1 MSRID
6 EALRK
11 SKRESPEA
19 ATEPASEAAAD
30 PLAAFE
36 LAEGDGTVSN
46 ATPGLLPTADAQP
59 RLLEHGTWS
68 AADQAMTGKL
78 VIEQN
83 VGPHT
88 VEQFRR
94 LGAILQDV
102 RENGTKV
109 VMVASAEVGDG
120 KTLTAANLAL
130 TLGESYRQR
139 VLLIDA
145 DLRRPSLVPLFGLPH
160 GAGLSEALRAELEAP
175 IAVIDLSEYVV
186 LLPGGAPD
194 PDPMA
199 SLTSER
205 MRRILQEARN
215 GFDWIIIDTPPI
227 TVLPDAHLL
236 ARLADASLLII
247 GAGKTQHSNVMKAIE
262 TLGRDRIVGVVL
274 NRVQKSPRSESH
286 YYAYAYGDGHGVLS
300 RSARIPDSDL
310 PA

>member
-11 SKRESPEA
+11 SRRESPEA
-19 ATEPASEAAAD
+19 ASELAAD
-30 PLAAFE
+30 PLVAFGPD
-36 LAEGDGTVSN
+36 EGDETTPDV
-46 ATPGLLPTADAQP
+46 TPGLPQTTDAPP
-59 RLLEHGTWS
+59 RLLEHSSWPPAGQTV
-68 AADQAMTGKL
+68 TGKL

-83 VGPHT
+83 VGAHT

-94 LGAILQDV
+94 LGAVLQDV
-102 RENGTKV
+102 WVNGTKV
-109 VMVASAEVGDG
+109 IMIASAQVGDG

-160 GAGLSEALRAELEAP
+160 VAGLSEALRADLEAP
-175 IAVIDLSEYVV
+175 IAVVDLSEYVV

-205 MRRILQEARN
+205 MRHIVNEARKD
-215 GFDWIIIDTPPI
+215 FDWIIIDTPPI

-236 ARLADASLLII
+236 VRLADASLLVI
-247 GAGKTQHSNVMKAIE
+247 GAGKTQYPDVMKAIE

-274 NRVQKSPRSESH
+274 NRIQKGSRFSSH
-286 YYAYAYGDGHGVLS
+286 YYSYPYGGGEAADRRPRQISGH
-300 RSARIPDSDL
+300 DL

>member
-11 SKRESPEA
+11 SRRESPEA
-19 ATEPASEAAAD
+19 ASGISAD
-30 PLAAFE
+30 PLVAFGMDE
-36 LAEGDGTVSN
+36 GEQTASDVPPDLPQPAEG
-46 ATPGLLPTADAQP
+46 P
-59 RLLEHGTWS
+59 RLLEHSSPPDGQKVS
-68 AADQAMTGKL
+68 GKL

-94 LGAILQDV
+94 LGAVLQDV
-102 RENGTKV
+102 WVHGTKV
-109 VMVASAEVGDG
+109 VMIASAQIGDG

-160 GAGLSEALRAELEAP
+160 VAGLSDALRADLEAP
-175 IAVIDLSEYVV
+175 IAVVDLSEYVV

-205 MRRILQEARN
+205 MRRILHEARKD
-215 GFDWIIIDTPPI
+215 FDWIIIDTPPI
-227 TVLPDAHLL
+227 AVLPDAHLL
-236 ARLADASLLII
+236 ARLADASLLVI
-247 GAGKTQHSNVMKAIE
+247 GAGKTQ
-262 TLGRDRIVGVVL
+262 
-274 NRVQKSPRSESH
+274 
-286 YYAYAYGDGHGVLS
+286 
-300 RSARIPDSDL
+300 
-310 PA
+310 